1 MAKTN
6 GKPKPVKEVRM
17 GRIKAAIWANDTE
30 TGIRHNVTFTRI
42 YKTEDGWESTAS
54 FGRDDLP
61 LLAKVADR
69 AHSWI
74 YSEGAKPADGRTG
87 TEETDTAAD
96 ETEMG
101 EIRLCRKPRETLRPT

>member
-1 MAKTN
+1 MAKT
-6 GKPKPVKEVRM
+6 KDKVKPVKEVRM

-30 TGIRHNVTFTRI
+30 SGVRHNVTFTRI
-42 YKTEDGWESTAS
+42 YKTETSGWESTAS

-74 YSEGAKPADGRTG
+74 YSESAKPADDRSGAG
-87 TEETDTAAD
+87 ANDAVASEDD
-96 ETEMG
+96 MG
-101 EIRLCRKPRETLRPT
+101 DIPF